1 MVPMGCGE
9 FNYTEQTLRCRA
21 ENYCSQTEIN
31 PDGSKNPTNVARGSL
46 HFHNRAPAF
55 LCLILAN
62 QNWFHRVVSV
72 NGCHRI
78 LIYRPHLH

>member
-1 MVPMGCGE
+1 MVNLIILTKVYVPKQKI
-9 FNYTEQTLRCRA
+9 TVPRQRSTLMV
-21 ENYCSQTEIN
+21 QKIQ
-31 PDGSKNPTNVARGSL
+31 TNVARGSL

-62 QNWFHRVVSV
+62 QNWFHKVVSV

-78 LIYRPHLH
+78 LIYRSRLH